1 MELRPYQEEALEK
14 LDKSLIDRQE
24 TSTILALPTG
34 SGKTLVAVKWVE
46 KRFLQNGNKVLWWT
60 HRIELLRQARKE
72 FASEC
77 PDIRVTEWTAD
88 HKDESGQV
96 VLAMILSSRDLQG
109 QYGCCVIDEG
119 HHGAMPTYRAKREE
133 LDFGFTLLLTA
144 TPTRANGKKIGAQ
157 SIAAQ
162 HSVMDLATQGYL
174 AQPVYVRVRTGQRY
188 RMRANAG
195 DFSQRSLSQLNNL
208 ERNQLVAKTWSSD
221 WERWGK
227 ILCFAGNIE
236 HAEALERAMLNE
248 LHEKDMPKIS
258 SQDICCVHSQVQQYI
273 RKRRTRRF
281 RLGKQHQVLINVGIF
296 IEGFD
301 CPDVNTIFMA
311 RPTASESL
319 YLQMIGRGTRTA
331 EDKDKFYVVDFVDQ
345 LGRYSLLAQRW
356 SMEHLGAEE
365 DVEEVERQQRRW
377 DMARASQQMSQAGM
391 PLIQVRNVLKEFIIF
406 AGIVEFWTRTSG
418 RREALAM
425 TEDLW
430 LCWQK
435 LQVMLQSSR
444 RAKEAISGAYALTG
458 ANECGITLARWKNL
472 GWATL
477 FQSKGRTESGWTRF
491 AAFKK
496 LDLDHERMGSELD
509 ASRELSHELNMRW
522 GHPAEAAKLLGWLN
536 EYLHI
541 HMGLSNFG
549 SMLEYSNQV
558 ITLRSPFHKGSLL
571 PAVRG
576 RIRDAIIQYASA
588 QLDAGVSLV
597 LHWS

>member
-1 MELRPYQEEALEK
+1 MDLRPYQLEALGK
-14 LDKSLIDRQE
+14 LDESLIDRQE
-24 TSTILALPTG
+24 TSTIVALPTG

-46 KRFLQNGNKVLWWT
+46 KRFLRNGNKVLWWT
-60 HRIELLRQARKE
+60 HRIELLRQAREE
-72 FASEC
+72 FARTC
-77 PDIRVTEWTAD
+77 PDTRVTEWTAD

-144 TPTRANGKKIGAQ
+144 TPTRADGKKIGAQ
-157 SIAAQ
+157 SIAVQ
-162 HSVMDLATQGYL
+162 YSVMDLAAQGYL
-174 AQPVYVRVRTGQRY
+174 AQPVYVRVRTGQRH
-188 RMRANAG
+188 RMRVSAG

-221 WERWGK
+221 QERWGK

-236 HAEALERAMLNE
+236 HAEALERAMLSE
-248 LHEKDMPKIS
+248 SAPDAPLR
-258 SQDICCVHSQVQQYI
+258 QICCVHSQVSQTI
-273 RKRRTRRF
+273 RRTRIDRF
-281 RLGKQHQVLINVGIF
+281 RRGLTKVLINVGIF
-296 IEGFD
+296 TEGLD
-301 CPDVNTIFMA
+301 DRNINTIFMA

-319 YLQMIGRGTRTA
+319 YLQMVGRGTRIG
-331 EDKDKFYVVDFVDQ
+331 DDGDSKFYMVDFVDQ

-365 DVEEVERQQRRW
+365 DVEEVERQQQQLQLRF
-377 DMARASQQMSQAGM
+377 AREQMTRANIPVTQ
-391 PLIQVRNVLKEFIIF
+391 INNVLKEFIVF
-406 AGIVEFWTRTSG
+406 AGIIEFWTRTSKH
-418 RREALAM
+418 RETLAM

-435 LQVMLQSSR
+435 LQVMLQLSR
-444 RAKEAISGAYALTG
+444 RAKEMISGAYALTG
-458 ANECGITLARWKNL
+458 ANECGITLAQWKNL

-477 FQSKGRTESGWTRF
+477 FQSKGRTEAGWVRF
-491 AAFKK
+491 VAFKK
-496 LDLDHERMGSELD
+496 LDLDRERMGSELD

-536 EYLHI
+536 EYLHT
-541 HMGLSNFG
+541 HMGLGNFG

-558 ITLRSPFHKGSLL
+558 VTLWSTLRKGSLL

-576 RIRDAIIQYASA
+576 RIRDAIIQYVSA

-597 LHWS
+597 LHWN